1 MSASQMNRAAR
12 GRGQSSHSVPGQGS
26 QIMGA
31 LFLYVLRLAIL
42 VTGLGLVGAVCHAV
56 WRGVGG

>member
-1 MSASQMNRAAR
+1 MNRAAR